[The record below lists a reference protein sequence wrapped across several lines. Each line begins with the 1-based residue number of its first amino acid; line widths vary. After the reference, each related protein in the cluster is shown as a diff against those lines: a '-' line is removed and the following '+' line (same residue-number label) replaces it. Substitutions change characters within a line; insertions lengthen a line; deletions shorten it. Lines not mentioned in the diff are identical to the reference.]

1 MVQRAGEEVGLECLV
16 EGGNPAPNIHW
27 YLGRRRL
34 AAATVREDQAQA
46 AVISQLNLRVEKER
60 RGESVRCVVE
70 HSALQSDME
79 ASAELDIQCE

>member
-1 MVQRAGEEVGLECLV
+1 MAGEEVGLECVV

-34 AAATVREDQAQA
+34 GAGTVRETSGQ
-46 AVISQLNLRVEKER
+46 VLSQLGFRVEKER

-70 HSALQSDME
+70 HPALQSDME